1 MQRPALP
8 LPEAP
13 APAVPR
19 WRQWLKSP
27 PRLRLLP
34 RNGWLRWGLLLLP
47 SILAALYYGAVASD
61 QYESEARFVVRSA
74 NRPEMS
80 GTLSFLVQL
89 GLARSQDDSFIVQD
103 FIGSRDAVERL
114 KARLPLDRIFGPP
127 GADFLARWPS
137 ILYGPQD
144 EELYKYLKRMISV
157 VHSER
162 TGITTLKVRTFD
174 AADAKAVADALLRES
189 EDLVN
194 RLNGRL
200 LTDAIAN
207 SAGEVK
213 NAQERLITAQ
223 TRLTEFQ
230 NRELMVDPVRNA
242 VALGE
247 LIARLSAEL
256 GVVQAQI
263 AEMKGGTAASPQL
276 APLQRKATALQQQ
289 IIEERRRI
297 ADDRDGLAG
306 RLTTYERLQLERE
319 FARRVLTSAEAEL
332 VRARSDATRQMLY
345 LERIVEP
352 RELDDSIEPR
362 RARLVATVFAGNL
375 ILILVLWLLAS
386 GLSEHAPH
394 RRSPEA
400 NAGE

>member
-47 SILAALYYGAVASD
+47 SILAALYYGAIASD

-103 FIGSRDAVERL
+103 FIGSRDAVDRL

-207 SAGEVK
+207 SAAEVK

-276 APLQRKATALQQQ
+276 AALQRKATALQQQ
-289 IIEERRRI
+289 VTEERRRI
-297 ADDRDGLAG
+297 ASDHDGLAA
-306 RLTTYERLQLERE
+306 RLATYERLQLERE
-319 FARRVLTSAEAEL
+319 FARRMLSAAEAEL
-332 VRARSDATRQMLY
+332 VRSRSDATRQLLY
-345 LERIVEP
+345 LEQVVEP
-352 RELDDSIEPR
+352 SHADYAMHPR
-362 RARLVATVFAGNL
+362 RVRLIMAIAIGNFIVAIILLLLRAGYR
-375 ILILVLWLLAS
+375 
-386 GLSEHAPH
+386 EHA
-394 RRSPEA
+394 SSAE
-400 NAGE
+400 

>member
-8 LPEAP
+8 FSEGSSPAAP
-13 APAVPR
+13 PSAVPR
-19 WRQWLKSP
+19 WRQWLAAP

-47 SILAALYYGAVASD
+47 SILATLYYGLIATD

-103 FIGSRDAVERL
+103 FIGSRDAVAQL
-114 KARLPLDRIFGPP
+114 KARLPLGRIYGPA

-137 ILYGPQD
+137 VLYGPQ
-144 EELYKYLKRMISV
+144 EEQLYKYLKGMISV

-162 TGITTLKVRTFD
+162 TGISTLKVRAFD
-174 AADAKAVADALLRES
+174 AADAKEVADTLLSMS

-200 LTDAIAN
+200 QTDAIAS
-207 SAGEVK
+207 SAAEVR

-223 TRLTEFQ
+223 TRLTDFQ
-230 NRELMVDPVRNA
+230 NRELTVDPVRNA
-242 VALGE
+242 VALAE

-263 AEMKGGTAASPQL
+263 AEMKNGTAASPQL
-276 APLQRKATALQQQ
+276 GGLQRKAVALQQQ
-289 IIEERRRI
+289 ISDERRRI
-297 ADDRDGLAG
+297 ADDRDGLAT
-306 RLTTYERLQLERE
+306 RIAAYERLQLERE
-319 FARRVLTSAEAEL
+319 FARRMLTSAELEL
-332 VRARSDATRQMLY
+332 VRSRNDAARQMLY
-345 LERIVEP
+345 LERVVEP
-352 RELDDSIEPR
+352 NTADYPTQPKRFWLILTVTV
-362 RARLVATVFAGNL
+362 ANVLLVAVGWL
-375 ILILVLWLLAS
+375 ILS
-386 GLSEHAPH
+386 GAREHAPI
-394 RRSPEA
+394 RR
-400 NAGE
+400 

>member
-8 LPEAP
+8 FPEAS

-19 WRQWLKSP
+19 WRRWLKSP
-27 PRLRLLP
+27 PRLRFLP

-47 SILAALYYGAVASD
+47 SILAALYYAAIASD

-103 FIGSRDAVERL
+103 FIGSRDAIERL
-114 KARLPLDRIFGPP
+114 KARLPLHRIFGPP

-137 ILYGPQD
+137 ILYGKTD
-144 EELYKYLKRMISV
+144 EELYKYLKGMISV
-157 VHSER
+157 VHMER
-162 TGITTLKVRTFD
+162 TGITTLKVRAFD
-174 AADAKAVADALLRES
+174 AIDAKAVAETLLEMS

-200 LTDAIAN
+200 LTDAVAQ
-207 SAGEVK
+207 SAAEVTK
-213 NAQERLITAQ
+213 AQERLIAAQ
-223 TRLTEFQ
+223 THLTEFQ
-230 NRELMVDPVRNA
+230 NRELTVDPVRNA

-263 AEMKGGTAASPQL
+263 AEMKGVTAASPQL
-276 APLQRKATALQQQ
+276 AGLQRKATALQQQ
-289 IIEERRRI
+289 IGEERRRI
-297 ADDRDGLAG
+297 ADDRDGLAA
-306 RLTTYERLQLERE
+306 RLATYERLQLERE
-319 FARRVLTSAEAEL
+319 FSRRILTSAEAEL
-332 VRARSDATRQMLY
+332 VRSRRDATRQLLY
-345 LERIVEP
+345 LETIVAP
-352 RELDDSIEPR
+352 GASDH
-362 RARLVATVFAGNL
+362 ATQPKRVRSLATIVFANV
-375 ILILVLWLLAS
+375 ILTLLAWLVLS
-386 GLSEHAPH
+386 GVREHSSRH
-394 RRSPEA
+394 TSDRW
-400 NAGE
+400 

>member
-8 LPEAP
+8 FSEGSSPAAP
-13 APAVPR
+13 PPAALR
-19 WRQWLKSP
+19 WRQWLSAP

-34 RNGWLRWGLLLLP
+34 RNGWLRWGMLLLP
-47 SILAALYYGAVASD
+47 SILATLYYGLIATD

-103 FIGSRDAVERL
+103 FIGSRDAVAQL
-114 KARLPLDRIFGPP
+114 KARLPLDRIYGPA

-137 ILYGPQD
+137 VLYGPQ
-144 EELYKYLKRMISV
+144 EEQLYKYLKGMISV

-162 TGITTLKVRTFD
+162 TGISTLKVRAFD
-174 AADAKAVADALLRES
+174 AADAKEVADTLLSMS

-200 LTDAIAN
+200 QTDAIAS
-207 SAGEVK
+207 SAAEVR
-213 NAQERLITAQ
+213 NAQERLIMAQ

-230 NRELMVDPVRNA
+230 NRELTVDPVRNA
-242 VALGE
+242 VALAE

-263 AEMKGGTAASPQL
+263 AEMKSGTAASPQL
-276 APLQRKATALQQQ
+276 GGLQRRAVALQQQ
-289 IIEERRRI
+289 ISDERRRI
-297 ADDRDGLAG
+297 ADDRDGLAN
-306 RLTTYERLQLERE
+306 RIATYERLQLELE
-319 FARRVLTSAEAEL
+319 FARRMLASSETEL
-332 VRARSDATRQMLY
+332 VRARSDAARQMLY

-352 RELDDSIEPR
+352 HFSDYSTVPKYVASIVT
-362 RARLVATVFAGNL
+362 VASLN
-375 ILILVLWLLAS
+375 ILVCFIVWLFLA
-386 GLSEHAPH
+386 GLREHA
-394 RRSPEA
+394 A
-400 NAGE
+400 

>member
-1 MQRPALP
+1 MQRPTLP
-8 LPEAP
+8 FPEGASPAAP
-13 APAVPR
+13 PPAVPR
-19 WRQWLKSP
+19 WRQWLATP

-47 SILAALYYGAVASD
+47 SILATLYYGLIATD

-103 FIGSRDAVERL
+103 FIGSRDAVAQL
-114 KARLPLDRIFGPP
+114 KARLPLDRIYGPA

-137 ILYGPQD
+137 VLYGPQ
-144 EELYKYLKRMISV
+144 EEQLYKYLKGMISV

-162 TGITTLKVRTFD
+162 TGISTLKVRAFD
-174 AADAKAVADALLRES
+174 ATDAKDVADTLLSMS

-200 LTDAIAN
+200 QTDAIAS
-207 SAGEVK
+207 SAAEVR

-230 NRELMVDPVRNA
+230 NRELTVDPVRNA
-242 VALGE
+242 VALAE

-263 AEMKGGTAASPQL
+263 AEMKNGTSASPQL
-276 APLQRKATALQQQ
+276 GGLQRKAVALQQQ
-289 IIEERRRI
+289 ISDERRRI
-297 ADDRDGLAG
+297 ADDRDGLAT
-306 RLTTYERLQLERE
+306 RIATYERLQLERE
-319 FARRVLTSAEAEL
+319 FARRMLANSEAEL
-332 VRARSDATRQMLY
+332 LRSRNDAARQMLY
-345 LERIVEP
+345 LERVVEP
-352 RELDDSIEPR
+352 QLSDHATLPK
-362 RARLVATVFAGNL
+362 RLRLPLTMLGGNL
-375 ILILVLWLLAS
+375 IFVLVAWLY
-386 GLSEHAPH
+386 
-394 RRSPEA
+394 
-400 NAGE
+400 